1 MIDADGLLDW
11 AVQAPGPPDKV
22 YTQPNTGEL
31 GIAEH
36 SIVGSY
42 QAALARFLSLQRQ
55 ADGNYTPYAAASCQ
69 LINCK
74 DGTMLQLYSLF
85 DSTWT
90 SGGREVNCATW
101 SVESEGGPASNP
113 GEPLTHKQNEN
124 MLRLI
129 EEYKVRYGR
138 MPNLIEH
145 GQWARMYGYA
155 PTACASG
162 RYQVVNQMALEGS
175 LSVTDKELL
184 TALAAILCGNG
195 MEVIRNEYTEKAIDW
210 SKYKPNDK
218 GQYLITG
225 ADAIEYSKIMGFS
238 FALGLKQARD
248 QIATI
253 GSGGSGNAT
262 VDLAAVTAAVAERL
276 TIGVKGQH

>member
-1 MIDADGLLDW
+1 MH
-11 AVQAPGPPDKV
+11 APGPPDKV
-22 YTQPNTGEL
+22 YTQRNTGEL

-42 QAALARFLSLQRQ
+42 QAALGRFLSTQRNP
-55 ADGNYTPYAAASCQ
+55 DGSYTKYAAASVQ
-69 LINCK
+69 FINCK
-74 DGTMLQLYSLF
+74 DGTMIQLYSVF
-85 DSTWT
+85 DSCWT
-90 SGGREVNCATW
+90 TGGREVNCATW

-113 GEPLTHKQNEN
+113 SEPLTHKQNEN

-129 EEYKVRYGR
+129 EEYKAQKGR
-138 MPNLIEH
+138 MPNLLEH
-145 GQWARMYGYA
+145 RQWAAMYDYA

-162 RYQVVNQMALEGS
+162 RYGVVNQLALEGG

-184 TALAAILCGNG
+184 TALAGIVCGNG
-195 MEVIRNEYTEKAIDW
+195 MEVIRNEYTENAIDW
-210 SKYKPNDK
+210 SKYKPNEK

-248 QIATI
+248 TIATLPNAP
-253 GSGGSGNAT
+253 GGTAP
-262 VDLAAVTAAVAERL
+262 VDLAAITAAVAERL
-276 TIGVKGQH
+276 TIGVKGQHG